1 MTLLSTH
8 AQRTH
13 SLVTGEARAHPQHPL
28 RRAPGAVRIG
38 NRRILVEP
46 PRYHTEASLK
56 AAEDARINEW
66 NASKQQS
73 RPHECISMSVGEY
86 CPHAT

>member
-13 SLVTGEARAHPQHPL
+13 SLVSGEQRANPIHPI

-38 NRRILVEP
+38 NRRIIVEP
-46 PRYHTEASLK
+46 PRYWSRGDLQ
-56 AAEDARINEW
+56 AAEDARRNEW
-66 NASKQQS
+66 NASKQQA
-73 RPHECISMSVGEY
+73 RPHECGAMAVGDF
-86 CPHAT
+86 CPHAA